1 MTQESAEV
9 LGLWNIAAAQ
19 PRRIALVAPS
29 GRMVTFREL
38 ATLADRYAGGLRAL
52 GLRPGATVAS
62 MLPNGVEAV
71 AMYFAAYQS
80 GLYLAAVDWHLTVPE
95 IANVL
100 LDSGA
105 EAFVAGQR
113 FAESARLAADA
124 ARLPVAARF
133 SDGEIEGFK
142 SLAWL
147 GAAGI
152 RRPGDRTVGA
162 SICYDVRTPQ
172 QLTGIRRPLTGA
184 DPDVVAPHSTGF
196 FGLFA
201 LAPHSEHVHLCGS
214 ALSGAEALDF
224 LTVSIQLGHRA
235 VLMDGWDAAE
245 ALRLIERHRVT
256 HSFVTPAQFDRLLAL
271 PEAIRLRYDLSSL
284 RRIVHGPAPCPPA
297 TEQRMLD
304 WWGPVLTGYRNAT
317 EGVAVPGDPDR
328 HSNLIPG

>member
-19 PRRIALVAPS
+19 PRRIALIAPS
-29 GRMVTFREL
+29 GRMVSFREL

-71 AMYFAAYQS
+71 AMYFAAFQT
-80 GLYLAAVDWHLTVPE
+80 GLYLVAVDWHLTVPE
-95 IANVL
+95 IAHVL
-100 LDSGA
+100 LDSAA

-113 FAESARLAADA
+113 FGESARLAADA
-124 ARLPVAARF
+124 AGLPGAVRF
-133 SDGEIEGFK
+133 SDGDIEGFK

-152 RRPGDRTVGA
+152 RRP
-162 SICYDVRTPQ
+162 
-172 QLTGIRRPLTGA
+172 LTGA
-184 DPDVVAPHSTGF
+184 DPEVVAPHSTGF
-196 FGLFA
+196 FGLFG
-201 LAPHSEHVHLCGS
+201 LAPHGEHVHLCGS
-214 ALSGAEALDF
+214 ALSGPEALDF

-235 VLMDGWDAAE
+235 VLMDGWDPAE

-271 PEAIRLRYDLSSL
+271 PEAIRYRYDLSSL
-284 RRIVHGPAPCPPA
+284 RRIVHGPAPCPSA

-304 WWGPVLTGYRNAT
+304 WLGPVLTDYRRAT
-317 EGVAVPGDPDR
+317 EGATATGDPDR
-328 HSNLIPG
+328 DRHSDLIPG